1 VTSNSDSQH
10 WKQPEIY
17 RNAIIPHGHRSN
29 DPENMMQKPEL
40 RLRKLERRASLSVPT
55 HAIIKYDPDKPGDL
69 EGKRAEIQAR
79 YSGIPLGILPTLRE
93 TVEEWQAW
101 VNREEA
107 KRKSERD
114 LC

>member
-1 VTSNSDSQH
+1 M
-10 WKQPEIY
+10 
-17 RNAIIPHGHRSN
+17 R
-29 DPENMMQKPEL
+29 KPEP
-40 RLRKLERRASLSVPT
+40 RLQKLERRAGSSVPT